1 MSFGKTAAAANQD
14 VNMKECIFNASVVGP
29 DRILPDHAVVIREDR
44 ILDILPMDSLNR
56 DDQNGETMRY
66 IDALGGYVLPGFIDI
81 HSDYI
86 EGILQPRPTSLMDFE
101 MGLREAEKQ
110 LLGHGVTTI
119 YHSLSMMNVIGL
131 KGGRGN
137 FRTRENFERL
147 ALLIRRFHQGHHLIR
162 HRLHARYD
170 IHNPELYEFVE
181 QILTE
186 GKIHEL
192 SFMDHTPGQGQYR
205 NLEIYARSTA
215 GWDVEGAKTLEEKLE
230 LLRNRPV
237 VSEEKLKHLAAL
249 AGKKHIPL
257 ASHDDDSI
265 EKVLHVKKDYAA
277 KISEFPVE
285 LAIAKKARDEGLLV
299 VMGAPNVLLGGSHSG
314 NLSALEAI
322 KEGCADILCSDYY
335 PASLLHSAFTLEE
348 QGVVSLPE
356 AVRMLTLNPA
366 RAMGIAADY
375 GSVEAGKKADILI
388 VRKIQGCPMVYTCF
402 IDGCRTLQYEYR
414 TGYQEDNYAL
424 S

>member
-1 MSFGKTAAAANQD
+1 
-14 VNMKECIFNASVVGP
+14 MKKCICNASVVSP
-29 DRILPDHAVVIREDR
+29 DQILPNHAVIIREDR
-44 ILDILPMDSLNR
+44 ILDILPMGSLKR
-56 DDQNGETMRY
+56 DDQNGEKTLC

-119 YHSLSMMNVIGL
+119 YHSLSMMNVVGS

-147 ALLIRRFHQGHHLIR
+147 ALLIRRFHQGYHLIR

-205 NLEIYARSTA
+205 NLEIYAQSTV
-215 GWDVEGAKTLEEKLE
+215 GWDVEGVQSLEEKIE
-230 LLRNRPV
+230 LLQNRPV
-237 VSEEKLKHLAAL
+237 VPHEKLKRLAAL
-249 AGKKHIPL
+249 AREKGVPL
-257 ASHDDDSI
+257 ASHDDDSP
-265 EKVLHVKKDYAA
+265 EKVLLVKEEYAA

-285 LAIAKKARDEGLLV
+285 LEVAKKARKEGLLV

-335 PASLLHSAFTLEE
+335 PAALLHSAFTLEE
-348 QGVVSLPE
+348 TGIVSLPE
-356 AVRMLTLNPA
+356 AVRMLSLNPA
-366 RAMGIAADY
+366 RAMGIDADY
-375 GSVEAGKKADILI
+375 GSVETGKKADILI
-388 VRKIQGCPMVYTCF
+388 VRKIQDCPMVYTCF
-402 IDGCRTLQYEYR
+402 IDGHLTLQYEYR

>member
-1 MSFGKTAAAANQD
+1 
-14 VNMKECIFNASVVGP
+14 MKKCIFNASVVGP
-29 DRILPDHAVVIREDR
+29 EKVLPNHAVIIREDR
-44 ILDILPMDSLNR
+44 ILAILPMSSLR
-56 DDQNGETMRY
+56 RPGQNGNDMRCF
-66 IDALGGYVLPGFIDI
+66 DAEGGYVLPGFIDI

-86 EGILQPRPTSLMDFE
+86 EGILQPRPTTLMDFE

-119 YHSLSMMNVIGL
+119 YHSLSIMNVIGL

-147 ALLIRRFHQGHHLIR
+147 ALLIQRFHEGHHLIR

-170 IHNPELYEFVE
+170 IYTPALYDYVE
-181 QILTE
+181 RLVAE
-186 GKIHEL
+186 GKVHEL

-215 GWDVEGAKTLEEKLE
+215 DWDVEGDLSLEEKLAV
-230 LLRNRPV
+230 LKNRARAPK
-237 VSEEKLKHLAAL
+237 EKLKGLAAL
-249 AGKKHIPL
+249 AHRQGIPL
-257 ASHDDDSI
+257 ASHDDDSA
-265 EKVLHVKKDYAA
+265 EKVVFMKNEYGA

-285 LAIAKKARDEGLLV
+285 LKAAKKARDEGLMV
-299 VMGAPNVLLGGSHSG
+299 VLGAPNVLLGGSHSG

-322 KEGCADILCSDYY
+322 REGCADILCSDYY
-335 PASLLHSAFTLEE
+335 PASLLHAAFALETE
-348 QGVVSLPE
+348 GILSLPE

-375 GSVEAGKKADILI
+375 GSMEAGKKADLLI
-388 VRKIQGCPMVYTCF
+388 VQTLRGCPLVRQCF
-402 IDGCRTLQYEYR
+402 IDGQRAVQYEYR
-414 TGYQEDNYAL
+414 KG
-424 S
+424 